1 MSNSVAVCEAALPA
15 DLPNKRQVCRTVA
28 AIDGNVGA
36 VAGMLDQLHARMSAL
51 LRVNQDMQA
60 RMQRLERGADP
71 ATRDEIQAVRQRY
84 ATAISGMAQVL
95 QGLRARVKGLAGPS
109 LVPNAPA
116 PAATA
121 PPAPSA
127 TAPPAPAAS
136 TATAP
141 PAPAASTATS
151 SAAPPAPDDSTRLTL
166 ADVVD
171 AYIYYVLLNDTRLSE
186 YGEVARRIN
195 KKLLAATDPQERAAL
210 QKLYRAMVV
219 TTNLEQRHNV
229 ISGMMQAFADR
240 LLGGASGIKFGRYTV
255 EDAKDPVKQFT
266 VDLNVLLMAHLA
278 RHGSFD
284 DAIPSLMEL
293 RQLLDQYSKN
303 KLQYEQVIPGTGWL
317 VVNQLIRDL
326 LQFGLMREEWRV
338 SVHMGN
344 AIRQASSER
353 KLGDVQQSLQDTI
366 GDVAKVSLGQSVPVG
381 GLRGALGSL
390 FTRRQ

>member
-71 ATRDEIQAVRQRY
+71 ATRAEIQAVRQRY
-84 ATAISGMAQVL
+84 ATAIAGMSQVL
-95 QGLRARVKGLAGPS
+95 QGLRARVKGLATSS
-109 LVPNAPA
+109 LVPSAPA
-116 PAATA
+116 P
-121 PPAPSA
+121 P
-127 TAPPAPAAS
+127 AS
-136 TATAP
+136 TATSSS
-141 PAPAASTATS
+141 APAAPASSSAPAAPASTATS

>member
-1 MSNSVAVCEAALPA
+1 M
-15 DLPNKRQVCRTVA
+15 
-28 AIDGNVGA
+28 
-36 VAGMLDQLHARMSAL
+36 
-51 LRVNQDMQA
+51 
-60 RMQRLERGADP
+60 
-71 ATRDEIQAVRQRY
+71 
-84 ATAISGMAQVL
+84 
-95 QGLRARVKGLAGPS
+95 
-109 LVPNAPA
+109 
-116 PAATA
+116 
-121 PPAPSA
+121 
-127 TAPPAPAAS
+127 
-136 TATAP
+136 
-141 PAPAASTATS
+141 
-151 SAAPPAPDDSTRLTL
+151 
-166 ADVVD
+166 D